1 MNKPVWTPLKIAFVV
16 LALALLTLLV
26 IGVALPRFTE
36 SLFVHTSYYLLMVTV
51 LCWAGTYLYA
61 GRSTRLTTVVTWVKE
76 NWPGLVIATVVT
88 TAAWLAIDP
97 ALRMLSD
104 EAGLVGT
111 SKNFWATRTATFTV
125 SGKYYY
131 DSYWDIGVAA
141 DQRPALFPFLVS
153 LLHVFGGYTYK
164 NVFRFNLIVLPAFV
178 VVAYRLAKSSAAKLS
193 QGFQALPRSDAAFP
207 SPASPPRLGG
217 ETFALVASL
226 LVVAHPITLLSA
238 RSGGFDF
245 FAAFFALL
253 VIKSLLD
260 HIRAP
265 SPENLAVL
273 WMNLCMFAEV
283 RYETGL
289 FIPPVVA
296 LLLLFRLVTWSNLR
310 PFSFIYSLTPA
321 YLMPRSW
328 QAVFRGSV
336 PEQDPGAI
344 VFSFKNFIDNAGAYF
359 KTILSPFAS
368 QPAHSA
374 IVIALGVVG
383 CILWLRWV
391 YRRLLSRDWKAPD
404 LRFAVL
410 VLTWMLVQ
418 ATLVFTYVWGRAQHP
433 ASARLVVA
441 IDTFFAFPAA
451 WVLTL
456 WLRRWRPLVALLLA
470 AAIFAFYLP
479 VASQHRMLNRLTQT
493 REAAT
498 TWRFFESL
506 HEKRIVIVADRPGLY
521 TIMEYGAMDFET
533 ARHDPVIFEALAR
546 RLFYDIYVVQ
556 QINLTTKQPFP
567 AYDIWP
573 TRTMQTM
580 LEFQNDANVMVR
592 ISRVGH

>member
-1 MNKPVWTPLKIAFVV
+1 MNKPVWTLPKITLV
-16 LALALLTLLV
+16 LMPTALLALLA
-26 IGVALPRFTE
+26 IGVAQPSYTE
-36 SLFVHTSYYLLMVTV
+36 TLFIHASYYFLMATV

-61 GRSTRLTTVVTWVKE
+61 AREVRWAAVVAWVKE
-76 NWPGLVIATVVT
+76 NWSGLVIALVVT
-88 TAAWLAIDP
+88 IVAWLAIHP

-131 DSYWDIGVAA
+131 DSYWDIAVAV

-153 LLHVFGGYTYK
+153 LVHVFLGYSYK
-164 NVFRFNLIVLPAFV
+164 NVFLFNLMVLPAFV
-178 VVAYRLAKSSAAKLS
+178 LVSYRLAKCM
-193 QGFQALPRSDAAFP
+193 
-207 SPASPPRLGG
+207 GG
-217 ETFALVASL
+217 KTFAIVAAL
-226 LVVAHPITLLSA
+226 LVVAHPITLLSV

-260 HIRAP
+260 HCREP
-265 SPENLAVL
+265 SPERLAVL
-273 WMNLCMFAEV
+273 WMNLCMFAEI

-296 LLLLFRLVTWSNLR
+296 LLLLFRMVTWRALG
-310 PFSFIYSLTPA
+310 PFAFIYVLTPA
-321 YLMPRSW
+321 YLMPRIW

-344 VFSFKNFIDNAGAYF
+344 VFSFQNFFDNACEYF
-359 KTILSPFAS
+359 KPILSPFAS
-368 QPAHSA
+368 QPAHAA

-383 CILWLRWV
+383 CILWLRWL
-391 YRRLLSRDWKAPD
+391 YRRLLSRDWKTPD
-404 LRFAVL
+404 SRFAVL
-410 VLTWMLVQ
+410 VIAWMLVQ
-418 ATLVFTYVWGRAQHP
+418 VILVFTYVWGRAQHP
-433 ASARLVVA
+433 SAARLVLA
-441 IDTFFAFPAA
+441 IDTFLAFPAA

-456 WLRRWRPLVALLLA
+456 WLRRWRPLVAVLLA
-470 AAIFAFYLP
+470 AAVVAFYLP
-479 VASQHRMLNRLTQT
+479 VASQHRMLNKLTQT

-506 HEKRIVIVADRPGLY
+506 HEKRIIIVADRPGLF

-533 ARHDPVIFEALAR
+533 ARHDPVIFDALAR
-546 RLFYDIYVVQ
+546 GLFYDIYLVQ
-556 QINLTTKQPFP
+556 QISLTTNEPFP

-573 TRTMQTM
+573 TRSRQTM
-580 LEFQNDANVMVR
+580 LEFQNDASVKVR
-592 ISRVGH
+592 ISRLAH